1 MTNCNCNCRD
11 RNDCLII
18 ALAASIIIGITAAIL
33 RFIAVITVTPA
44 FLWTTFGIAVGYL
57 AISLLALSPGRPYL
71 RDCLCPILPVFLA
84 GILGTVLTSVIL
96 LAITFAATSIAGAI
110 ITGLLLTF
118 FSLIITSTACLVKCI
133 AGCDRDI
140 D

>member
-1 MTNCNCNCRD
+1 MYNCSCSCRNNCG
-11 RNDCLII
+11 
-18 ALAASIIIGITAAIL
+18 ALAIIASIIIGVVATVLTIT
-33 RFIAVITVTPA
+33 AVITVTPA
-44 FLWTTFGIAVGYL
+44 FLWTTFGIAVGFL
-57 AISLLALSPGRPYL
+57 AVSLLALSPARPYL
-71 RDCLCPILPVFLA
+71 RDCLCPILPLFLA

-118 FSLIITSTACLVKCI
+118 FSLIITSTACLVKCV

>member
-1 MTNCNCNCRD
+1 MYNCSCSCRNNCG
-11 RNDCLII
+11 
-18 ALAASIIIGITAAIL
+18 ALAVIASIIIGVVATVLRIT
-33 RFIAVITVTPA
+33 AVITVTPA
-44 FLWTTFGIAVGYL
+44 FLWTVFGIAVGYL
-57 AISLLALSPGRPYL
+57 AISLLALTGGRPYL
-71 RDCLCPILPVFLA
+71 RDCLCPILPLFLA

-96 LAITFAATSIAGAI
+96 LAITFAATSIVGAL

-118 FSLIITSTACLVKCI
+118 FSLIITTAACLVKCV